1 MSWATPGQLG
11 YRWGD
16 ISVALRNG
24 TTDQPE
30 HILSDAGKLHVL
42 PYLWNPNT
50 LQFEVSTGG
59 TTPGASVTVTNFP
72 ATQPVSA
79 TALPLPTGAATE
91 ATLAKIPG
99 MSIPVHD
106 YMGLSQDATHD
117 VWTYKTGGSGGTT
130 VATLTIT
137 FTDATKTVISNITK
151 T

>member
-16 ISVALRNG
+16 ITVALRNG

-30 HILSDAGKLHVL
+30 HILSDAGKMHVL

-50 LQFEVSTGG
+50 LQFEVST
-59 TTPGASVTVTNFP
+59 ASNVSGSVSVSNFP
-72 ATQPVSA
+72 AVQPVSA
-79 TALPLPTGAATE
+79 TALPLPAGAATE
-91 ATLAKIPG
+91 TTLAKIPG

-117 VWTYKTGGSGGTT
+117 VWTYKVGGSGGTT

-137 FTDATKTVISNITK
+137 FTDATKAVISSIAK